1 MAPVPAAAAPT
12 AQALL
17 VALAGLP
24 DTTAAEVAAA
34 AGIGRSTASK
44 LLATLAAQGRVLRRP
59 GGSGRP
65 WAAAGAAVSGARPR
79 PGVHATGQLAI
90 QWPSSRG
97 MTMCPWNLYVLLG

>member
-24 DTTAAEVAAA
+24 DTTAAEVAGA

-44 LLATLAAQGRVLRRP
+44 LLATLATQGRVLRRP
-59 GGSGRP
+59 GGYQGGPGRP
-65 WAAAGAAVSGARPR
+65 HGLLSAVRDPGLASTLLANWPFSGQ
-79 PGVHATGQLAI
+79 V
-90 QWPSSRG
+90 
-97 MTMCPWNLYVLLG
+97 VVE